1 MCRICV
7 VSKEFGV
14 HHSVQEPCVRVRN
27 VSSYMT
33 KVPSIKMADAV
44 KFSSGE
50 KEVIERKLE
59 VSFDRKSDKRDMLEF
74 YEISRCVDVI
84 NRRDFQKV
92 NIQQLLTWTATDI
105 S

>member
-1 MCRICV
+1 M
-7 VSKEFGV
+7 
-14 HHSVQEPCVRVRN
+14 
-27 VSSYMT
+27 
-33 KVPSIKMADAV
+33 

-59 VSFDRKSDKRDMLEF
+59 VSSDSKSNKRDRFEF

-92 NIQQLLTWTATDI
+92 NIQQLLTWTATDFSLLVMMI
-105 S
+105 IIITIKLVFTICAPS

>member
-1 MCRICV
+1 M
-7 VSKEFGV
+7 VSKDYGV
-14 HHSVQEPCVRVRN
+14 YHSVQEACVRVRN

-33 KVPSIKMADAV
+33 KVPAIKMAEYSV

-59 VSFDRKSDKRDMLEF
+59 VSSDSKSNKRDRFEF

>member
-1 MCRICV
+1 MCPGT
-7 VSKEFGV
+7 K
-14 HHSVQEPCVRVRN
+14 CVRLHDI
-27 VSSYMT
+27 
-33 KVPSIKMADAV
+33 PSIKMSEAV

-59 VSFDRKSDKRDMLEF
+59 VSSDSKSNKRDRFEF

-92 NIQQLLTWTATDI
+92 NIQQLLTWTATDF